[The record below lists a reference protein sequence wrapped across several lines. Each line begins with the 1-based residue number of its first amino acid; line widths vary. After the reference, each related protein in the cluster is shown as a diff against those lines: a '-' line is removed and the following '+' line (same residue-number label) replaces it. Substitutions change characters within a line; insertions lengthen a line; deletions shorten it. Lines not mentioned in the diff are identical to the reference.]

1 MNTKKDTITQKPL
14 KVALIGAGNRGLVY
28 SDFALKE
35 PDEMRITAVVEPD
48 EYRRK
53 AAAKKFNISEVNC
66 FSSVQELL
74 DKRPDFDAVINATM
88 DRDHIK
94 TSLPVLQAGYDMLLE
109 KPICVDR
116 SELFKLYDAAV
127 KYNRKVMV
135 CHVLRYAPFY
145 VEIKKHILNG
155 EIGEIISI
163 QTEENVSYHHF
174 ATAFIRG
181 KWGNSDICGSKIIM
195 QKCCHDL
202 DLITWL
208 KSGVAPRYVGSL
220 GGLKQYKAENAP
232 AGSGKRCLADCKIE
246 STCPYSAKKIYVD
259 CGLWKQYAWRSIE
272 YLGENITDEAK
283 IESLRTDNPY
293 GRCVWHCE
301 NNVEDH
307 QAVMI
312 EFEDGSTAIHT
323 LNGGVPKPCRT
334 IHILGTKGEL
344 TGVMEDAYLAIRHPE
359 PKNGHEYSVD
369 MINLN
374 ISRDMHGG
382 GDLRLTADFAKTM
395 KGQTPSISCTSLK
408 DSIYGHLIGFAA
420 VDAMQE
426 RKVIGIEKIDGTANK
441 EQANASRG

>member
-1 MNTKKDTITQKPL
+1 MSMFKRNIAQGPL
-14 KVALIGAGNRGLVY
+14 KVALVGAGNRGLVY
-28 SDFALKE
+28 SEYAIEE
-35 PDEMRITAVVEPD
+35 PEEMKITAVVEPD

-53 AAAKKFNISEVNC
+53 FAAEKFGIDEANR
-66 FSSVQELL
+66 FSSVRELL
-74 DKRPDFDAVINATM
+74 DKCRGFDAVINATM
-88 DRDHIK
+88 DRDHIE
-94 TSLPVLQAGYDMLLE
+94 TSLPVLRAGYDMLLE

-116 SELFKLYDAAV
+116 SELFRLYEAAV
-127 KYNRKVMV
+127 KYNRRVMV

-145 VEIKKHILNG
+145 VEIKKRVLNG

-181 KWGNSDICGSKIIM
+181 KWGNSDLCGSKIIM

-208 KSGVAPRYVGSL
+208 KSGVAPKYVSSF
-220 GGLKQYKAENAP
+220 GGLKHYRPENAP

-246 STCPYSAKKIYVD
+246 SACPYSAKKIYVD

-272 YLGENITDEAK
+272 YLGENIPDEAK
-283 IESLRTDNPY
+283 IDSLRKDNPY

-307 QAVMI
+307 QTVMI
-312 EFEDGSTAIHT
+312 EFEDGTTAVHT

-334 IHILGTKGEL
+334 IHILGTRGEL

-359 PKNGHEYSVD
+359 PANGREYSVD
-369 MINLN
+369 TIELN

-382 GDLRLTADFAKTM
+382 GDLRLVADFAKTM
-395 KGQTPSISCTSLK
+395 KGQAPSISCTSLK
-408 DSIYGHLIGFAA
+408 DSIYGHLMGFAA
-420 VDAMQE
+420 IDAMGE
-426 RKVIGIEKIDGTANK
+426 RKVVGIENLHGLSGI
-441 EQANASRG
+441 

>member
-1 MNTKKDTITQKPL
+1 MINTLKSNNAHEPL
-14 KVALIGAGNRGLVY
+14 KVALVGAGNRGLVY
-28 SDFALKE
+28 SEYALKE
-35 PDEMRITAVVEPD
+35 PGEMKIIAVVEPD

-53 AAAKKFNISEVNC
+53 FAADKFNICEANC

-74 DKRPDFDAVINATM
+74 DKCNDFDAVINATM
-88 DRDHIK
+88 DRDHIE

-109 KPICVDR
+109 KPICLDK
-116 SELFKLYDAAV
+116 SELFKLYQTAV
-127 KYNRKVMV
+127 KYNRRVMV

-208 KSGVAPRYVGSL
+208 KSGVAPKYVSSF
-220 GGLKQYKAENAP
+220 GGLNHYRPENAP

-272 YLGENITDEAK
+272 YLGDNISDEAK
-283 IESLRTDNPY
+283 IESLKTDNPY

-312 EFEDGSTAIHT
+312 KFEDGSTAVHT

-334 IHILGTKGEL
+334 IHILGTRGEL
-344 TGVMEDAYLAIRHPE
+344 TGVLEDAYLAVRRPE
-359 PKNGHEYSVD
+359 PRNEHGYSSD

-382 GDLRLTADFAKTM
+382 GDLRLAADFAKTM
-395 KGQTPSISCTSLK
+395 RGQTPSISCTSLK

-420 VDAMQE
+420 IDAMQE
-426 RKVIGIEKIDGTANK
+426 RRVIRIENITGEVN
-441 EQANASRG
+441 Q